1 MENFNAE
8 FLENEIKKLR
18 QQKLEFLLCELY
30 AKIMDE
36 LKEKL
41 KAFERDGISLEVS
54 CHRHYISNSE
64 YSTIDAETIKKYF
77 VERGW
82 SCDVTKN
89 PDSDR
94 YSNYNTT
101 VTIFFKKDKG

>member
-1 MENFNAE
+1 MKAFAE
-8 FLENEIKKLR
+8 FFENEIDVLKKK
-18 QQKLEFLLCELY
+18 KLEFLLSELY
-30 AKIMDE
+30 AKIVIE
-36 LKEKL
+36 LQEKL

-64 YSTIDAETIKKYF
+64 YSTIDAEIIRKYF
-77 VERGW
+77 VGRGW